1 MNQQIMVIKKALVLA
16 ALAAVLSAVVVATPV
31 QAQGLAMA
39 PAHIFPILKAGPVS
53 PEVEAKTHAVNVRYT
68 RRVVVTAYNS
78 LPEQTDSTPCLTANG
93 YDLCGNDREDVVAA
107 NFLRFGTK
115 IRIPDRFGSR
125 VFTVQD
131 RMHPRFS
138 QRVDIWMRERTHALA
153 FGARYLEIEVLE

>member
-1 MNQQIMVIKKALVLA
+1 MNKQYLVIRTALVSA
-16 ALAAVLSAVVVATPV
+16 ALVAVFSPVVIAIPAL
-31 QAQGLAMA
+31 AQGLAMA
-39 PAHIFPILKAGPVS
+39 PAHVFPILKAGPVS
-53 PEVEAKTHAVNVRYT
+53 PEVAVQTPAVNVRYT

-93 YDLCGNDREDVVAA
+93 YDLCSNDREDVVAA

-131 RMHPRFS
+131 RMHPRFN

-153 FGARYLEIEVLE
+153 FGARYLQIEVLE